1 MVFRRGT
8 RNVGSRSAEGRLPET
23 GLLSYSGDQLLAFEA
38 QLAGSVREPGTA
50 GYNDACL
57 SG

>member
-23 GLLSYSGDQLLAFEA
+23 GLLSYSGDQLLAHIIHDRD
-38 QLAGSVREPGTA
+38 QL
-50 GYNDACL
+50 
-57 SG
+57 